1 MKNRFELWQQALVEL
16 GARCAVGTNGDIKT
30 VVDRVKHEG
39 DAFFDIT
46 LPKFGKDFERALA
59 HSAVVEGLF
68 VGWKKEVGGYEGSF
82 TSVSV
87 SPSVTSF
94 IQSLPPH
101 SDIQTAI
108 EAYDKDATSFPR
120 EWDEVRG
127 CFSDEL
133 ETRPLPVFLGG
144 FLRLVFDSATGL
156 LIHRHEEVPGGYY
169 DQQVDAVRAIRQ
181 LTLMFGKV
189 EQECSPARKSAALQ
203 QYVETDRQI
212 EKELERITSR
222 PDFFNRD
229 ILPLKK
235 TFMTVFGD
243 VFTRL
248 DELIFDHELVPRHG
262 PGATAD
268 RKYGNQKF
276 RQIEWTER
284 LEDLFPFG
292 EYVLPNWRHAYAL
305 EDVHWR
311 SPEDERPTKV
321 TLVPKT
327 ASTPRVIAE
336 EPTCMQWLQQML
348 GRMTTHLCE
357 SRRISGKLAPNSRE
371 NHAFGF
377 VGFSEQWPNQAMA
390 QIGSEDGS
398 LATLDLSEASDR
410 VPNWLV
416 EELLEPWPHVNEAFQ
431 VTRSL
436 RADVPEQGIIPLQK
450 YASMGS
456 ALTFPVEAIVFA
468 TIVLA
473 AMSEFDGKPGSWAM
487 IKSYQDRVRV
497 YGDDII
503 VPTTHAVTVMRAL
516 EFYGFKVNSA
526 KSFWTGGFRESC
538 GKEYYRGQ
546 DVSIVKFRRMLPQS
560 LRDVDEILSTVS
572 TRNLLFQ
579 AGYVDLVSMLDDVL
593 EVALEGNFPYVAPTS
608 PVLGRFAPNGLYEV
622 QGIDGKLH
630 APFVRGYVEAAKSP
644 KNGLDGWQ
652 ALRKCITLDY
662 GVYDIEIEPKHLSRS
677 GRPRASRIKLVDGRP
692 Y

>member
-1 MKNRFELWQQALVEL
+1 MKNRFELWHCALDEL
-16 GARCAVGTNGDIKT
+16 SAACAVSTTFDVNT
-30 VVDRVKHEG
+30 VRGRMKHEG
-39 DAFFDIT
+39 DAFFDIA

-68 VGWKKEVGGYEGSF
+68 VGWAKDASVTPFTEVH
-82 TSVSV
+82 VS
-87 SPSVTSF
+87 SRVTSF
-94 IQSLPPH
+94 LQSLPPH
-101 SDIQTAI
+101 SDIAAAL
-108 EAYDKDATSFPR
+108 EAYDGEQSFPR
-120 EWDEVRG
+120 KWDEVRG

-133 ETRPLPVFLGG
+133 ATRALPSFLGG
-144 FLRLVFDSATGL
+144 FLRLVFDPATGL
-156 LIHRHEEVPGGYY
+156 LIHTDPESDDGSF
-169 DQQVDAVRAIRQ
+169 DLQVDAVRAIRQ

-189 EQECSPARKSAALQ
+189 EQECSPARKSAALK

-212 EKELERITSR
+212 EEALERLTSR

-248 DELIFDHELVPRHG
+248 DQLIFDHELVPRHG

-268 RKYGNQKF
+268 KKKGNQKF
-276 RQIEWTER
+276 RQVEWTER
-284 LEDLFPFG
+284 LEGLFPYG

-305 EDVHWR
+305 GDVHWR

-348 GRMTTHLCE
+348 GRMTTHLSE
-357 SRRISGKLAPNSRE
+357 SARIHPNSRE

-436 RADVPEQGIIPLQK
+436 RADVPEQGVITLRK

-468 TIVLA
+468 TVVLA
-473 AMSEFDGKPGSWAM
+473 AMSEFDGKPGSWAT
-487 IKSYQDRVRV
+487 IKSYRDRVRV

-503 VPTTHAVTVMRAL
+503 VPTTHAVTVMRSL

-560 LRDVDEILSTVS
+560 LRDVDEIISTVS

-579 AGYVDLVSMLDDVL
+579 AGYKDLVAMVDDVL
-593 EVALEGNFPYVAPTS
+593 EVALEGHFPYVSPTS

-630 APFVRGYVEAAKSP
+630 APFVRGYVESSKSP

-662 GVYDIEIEPKHLSRS
+662 GEESPIEETHLARS

-692 Y
+692 F

>member
-16 GARCAVGTNGDIKT
+16 SARCAVGTNNDINT
-30 VVDRVKHEG
+30 VVARMKHEG

-59 HSAVVEGLF
+59 HSAVVDGLF
-68 VGWKKEVGGYEGSF
+68 VGWSKERLVDF
-82 TSVSV
+82 TSIFV
-87 SPSVTSF
+87 SPKVTDLVR
-94 IQSLPPH
+94 SLPPH
-101 SDIQTAI
+101 SNVGAAL
-108 EAYDKDATSFPR
+108 EAYTASESFPR

-127 CFSDEL
+127 CFADEL
-133 ETRPLPVFLGG
+133 ESRPLPRFLGG
-144 FLRLVFDSATGL
+144 FLRLVFDPGTGL
-156 LIHRHEEVPGGYY
+156 LIHHTAEVPGGYF
-169 DQQVDAVRAIRQ
+169 DQQVEAVRAIRQ

-189 EQECSPARKSAALQ
+189 EQECSPARKSAALK

-212 EKELERITSR
+212 GKDLERLTSR

-235 TFMTVFGD
+235 TFLTVFGD

-248 DELIFDHELVPRHG
+248 DKFIFDHELVPQHG

-268 RKYGNQKF
+268 RKHGNQKF
-276 RQIEWTER
+276 RQVEWTDR
-284 LEDLFPFG
+284 LEGLFPFG

-305 EDVHWR
+305 DDVHWR

-357 SRRISGKLAPNSRE
+357 LEEIRPNKRE
-371 NHAFGF
+371 NHAYGF
-377 VGFSEQWPNQAMA
+377 VGFSEQWPNQVMA

-416 EELLEPWPHVNEAFQ
+416 EELLENWPHVNEAFQ

-436 RADVPEQGIIPLQK
+436 RADVPEQGVIALQK

-468 TIVLA
+468 TIVLT
-473 AMSEFDGKPGSWAM
+473 AMSEFDGKPGSWSM
-487 IKSYQDRVRV
+487 IKSYRDRVRV

-538 GKEYYRGQ
+538 GKEYFLGQ

-560 LRDVDEILSTVS
+560 LQDVDEIVSTVS
-572 TRNLLFQ
+572 TRNQLFQ
-579 AGYVDLVSMLDDVL
+579 AGYTDLVGTLDDVL
-593 EVALEGNFPYVAPTS
+593 ERALEGNFPYVAPTS
-608 PVLGRFAPNGLYEV
+608 SILGRFAPNNLYEV

-630 APFVRGYVEAAKSP
+630 APFVKGYVEAAKSP

-662 GVYDIEIEPKHLSRS
+662 GEFSEVEPTHLARS

-692 Y
+692 F